1 MQPLRSEPSVQGAC
15 GQATGDPSPGGE
27 PLTDPVEPP
36 AATERRTTLRRT
48 AADPRLRRMVPF
60 VGGIAAALIGV
71 GLYGALFPPA
81 PPLSTREVDQAIE
94 SALASQ
100 TPGPALSRAA
110 YARILPSFVVI
121 QAKGDPA
128 VADDDDLGSG
138 VIIDDRGDIL
148 TALHVVANASE
159 ILVSFTDG
167 TVAAAEIVAQ
177 QPEKDIAVLQ
187 AAVQGTTFTPAILG
201 NPGALQIGD
210 EAFVVGSPF
219 GLAGSMSS
227 GVISGLERTFTVPE
241 TKQTIDGLIQI
252 DAAVNPG
259 NSGGPL
265 LDRNGRVV
273 GIVTA
278 LINPT
283 DERVFVGVGL
293 AVPID
298 VAGGAADLP
307 PY

>member
-1 MQPLRSEPSVQGAC
+1 M
-15 GQATGDPSPGGE
+15 
-27 PLTDPVEPP
+27 TDPVEPP
-36 AATERRTTLRRT
+36 AATERRWTLRRT
-48 AADPRLRRMVPF
+48 AADPRLRRAVPF
-60 VGGIAAALIGV
+60 IGGVTVALIALS
-71 GLYGALFPPA
+71 LYGALFPPP
-81 PPLSTREVDQAIE
+81 PPLSTRDVEGAIE

-128 VADDDDLGSG
+128 VADDDELGSG

-148 TALHVVANASE
+148 TALHVVAKASE

-167 TVAAAEIVAQ
+167 TVAAARIVAQ
-177 QPEKDIAVLQ
+177 EPEKDIAVLQ
-187 AAVQGTTFTPAILG
+187 AAVEGTTFTPAVLG
-201 NPGALQIGD
+201 NPGALRIGD

-219 GLAGSMSS
+219 GLAASMSS
-227 GVISGLERTFTVPE
+227 GVISGLERTFTVPQ
-241 TKQTIDGLIQI
+241 TNQTIEGLIQI

-278 LINPT
+278 LLNPT
-283 DERVFVGVGL
+283 DQHVFVGVGL

>member
-1 MQPLRSEPSVQGAC
+1 M
-15 GQATGDPSPGGE
+15 
-27 PLTDPVEPP
+27 TDPVEPP
-36 AATERRTTLRRT
+36 AATERRWTLRRT
-48 AADPRLRRMVPF
+48 AADPRLRRSVPF
-60 VGGIAAALIGV
+60 VGGIVAALVGV
-71 GLYGALFPPA
+71 GLYGALFPP
-81 PPLSTREVDQAIE
+81 PPPITTRDVAAAIG

-121 QAKGDPA
+121 QAKGDPTL
-128 VADDDDLGSG
+128 ADDDELGSG
-138 VIIDDRGDIL
+138 VVIDDQGDIL

-159 ILVSFTDG
+159 IIVSFTDG
-167 TVAAAEIVAQ
+167 TTAAAEIVSQ
-177 QPEKDIAVLQ
+177 EPEKDIAVLQ
-187 AAVQGTTFTPAILG
+187 AAVHGTVFTPAVLG
-201 NPGALQIGD
+201 NPNALRIGD

-241 TKQTIDGLIQI
+241 TKQQIDGLIQI

-265 LDRNGRVV
+265 LDRYGRVV

-307 PY
+307 SY

>member
-1 MQPLRSEPSVQGAC
+1 M
-15 GQATGDPSPGGE
+15 
-27 PLTDPVEPP
+27 TDPVEPP
-36 AATERRTTLRRT
+36 AATERRWTLRRT
-48 AADPRLRRMVPF
+48 AADPRLRRAVPF
-60 VGGIAAALIGV
+60 IGGVTVALIALS
-71 GLYGALFPPA
+71 LYGALFPPP
-81 PPLSTREVDQAIE
+81 PPLSTRDVEGAIE
-94 SALASQ
+94 IPALASQ

-128 VADDDDLGSG
+128 VADDDELGSG

-148 TALHVVANASE
+148 TALHVVAKASE
-159 ILVSFTDG
+159 ITRLVHRWHRRRRADRGAGAGEGHRGPAGGRRGHDVHAGGPRQSG
-167 TVAAAEIVAQ
+167 RVAHRRRGVRRG
-177 QPEKDIAVLQ
+177 QPVRPCRVDEQRGHLR
-187 AAVQGTTFTPAILG
+187 
-201 NPGALQIGD
+201 PGAH
-210 EAFVVGSPF
+210 VH
-219 GLAGSMSS
+219 
-227 GVISGLERTFTVPE
+227 RPE
-241 TKQTIDGLIQI
+241 TNQTIEGLIQI

-278 LINPT
+278 LLNPT
-283 DERVFVGVGL
+283 DQHVFVGVGL